1 MASNSIDHAFEFQ
14 EKLGGGE
21 TNAHQ
26 TLASNIDLIKKKI
39 QKDRVESIQEKIAR
53 NVKNIQS
60 HLSSAMLEISRNKS
74 LQTEKNNFQKLS
86 SRMDHP
92 IYKFNGSTTQ
102 ALEEDDNI
110 YSLDASFV
118 ESVKIPYIN
127 KLPPYTVWIPLS
139 RNEKMTEDD
148 SSARRKDVFYD
159 HRQGVTIIGNDSNEE
174 FKEGEEAKHNFSEG
188 EDKFLRM
195 VFEEHGLAEEVLS
208 IVSHAIE
215 RPTSEILERY
225 KTIEENDQN
234 SRYHEESESHIE
246 TFLNKSLSETLDAF
260 DPFLCRKCM
269 IFNCSL
275 HGNSQKI
282 IYPRKKQLMWSGP
295 KDEQKPCSDHCYM
308 VNSMEGQVE
317 EDFSVSNWKLLEKEL
332 YLKGIEMFGR
342 NSCFISKNLFLG
354 WKTCKEVARY
364 MQYESMDQNGKSN
377 EISSKP
383 RRHKKKPKHK
393 RLKNSSKSAGVP
405 SRWKLMTNM
414 QYTPCECEGVC
425 GKKCSCVDN
434 EVCCEKYCGC
444 SKLCE
449 KRFGGCYCD
458 KGQCKTRKC
467 PCFAAG
473 RECDPDV
480 CRNCW
485 VSCGDNLLK
494 ESSHH
499 GESQCENMIFLLKKK
514 QKVLLARSDVNGWG
528 VFLKNSVNKDEF
540 IGEYTGEILTNEEAD
555 ERGKVYD
562 KANFSYL
569 FNLNHEYCLDAY
581 RKGNKL
587 KFANHSTNPNC
598 YAKLMFVA
606 GDHRMGIFA
615 KKRIEAGEELFV
627 DYNYDE
633 KHRSI
638 KWFRE
643 FLDEANSKKVDPTF
657 SV

>member
-1 MASNSIDHAFEFQ
+1 
-14 EKLGGGE
+14 
-21 TNAHQ
+21 
-26 TLASNIDLIKKKI
+26 
-39 QKDRVESIQEKIAR
+39 
-53 NVKNIQS
+53 
-60 HLSSAMLEISRNKS
+60 
-74 LQTEKNNFQKLS
+74 
-86 SRMDHP
+86 MDHP

-139 RNEKMTEDD
+139 R
-148 SSARRKDVFYD
+148 
-159 HRQGVTIIGNDSNEE
+159 
-174 FKEGEEAKHNFSEG
+174 
-188 EDKFLRM
+188 M
-195 VFEEHGLAEEVLS
+195 VFEHGLAEEVLS

-215 RPTSEILERY
+215 RPSSEIL
-225 KTIEENDQN
+225 
-234 SRYHEESESHIE
+234 
-246 TFLNKSLSETLDAF
+246 
-260 DPFLCRKCM
+260 
-269 IFNCSL
+269 
-275 HGNSQKI
+275 
-282 IYPRKKQLMWSGP
+282 RKKQLTWSGP

-308 VNSMEGQVE
+308 INSMEGQVE

-364 MQYESMDQNGKSN
+364 MQYESMDQNGKFN

-393 RLKNSSKSAGVP
+393 RLKNPSKSAGVP

-449 KRFGGCYCD
+449 KRFGGCHCD

-467 PCFAAG
+467 PCFAAR

-494 ESSHH
+494 QSSHR

-562 KANFSYL
+562 RANFSYL

-598 YAKLMFVA
+598 YAKLMLVA

-615 KKRIEAGEELFV
+615 KKRIEAVIFTEL
-627 DYNYDE
+627 
-633 KHRSI
+633 I
-638 KWFRE
+638 
-643 FLDEANSKKVDPTF
+643 P
-657 SV
+657 